1 MSYPRDVALRE
12 TLRPFFRHPIARG
25 LAGVLTA
32 NGLVGIVLA
41 AAFHSVEMR
50 DTTVALLLVLVTLLL
65 STKLGRVACM
75 TAALTA
81 SVGFGVWFED
91 PVGHIQITDPESWI
105 AVIMFLI
112 TSFLVAHL
120 SLQARMRASEALHR
134 QRETEMLYGLGKALV
149 GVESVQAVAWTVVN
163 QLVPHFGAR
172 GAAFHFLATDEIV
185 EAGNGPAKL
194 SRDVLRAVSAGQ
206 QPPAEGQVALVP
218 VARRGETIGS
228 LAISGGD
235 LSQTMRDSLANLLSV
250 ACDRVRAVEALV
262 EANRESEAL
271 LLNILPGEVAREL
284 RSNGM
289 VAPRYFEDVTIIFID
304 IVSFTISTEKL
315 AAEDLVVLLNDYF
328 TAFDR
333 ISVRYGLEKL
343 KTIGDCYMCLSGLP
357 TRNPAN
363 PVDAVLAAFEMLQE
377 VVARD
382 RPENLVRWQVR
393 IGMHTGPVVAG
404 VVGINKFAF
413 DIWGDAVNFS
423 SRMES
428 SSQPNRINVSALT
441 YSRVKDFFACDAR
454 GKVLTKEGRAVDMYF
469 VNGVLPRLADGD
481 GSPPHGFLRR
491 YRNYFQKDPPA
502 FPAFLVASRGPA
514 AAAAE

>member
-1 MSYPRDVALRE
+1 MSYPRDVALTE
-12 TLRPFFRHPIARG
+12 HLRSLSRHSAVRLLLSL
-25 LAGVLTA
+25 LAA
-32 NGLVGIVLA
+32 NGAVAVVLA
-41 AAFHSVEMR
+41 AAFHVVELR
-50 DTTVALLLVLVTLLL
+50 DTTVALLLVLVTLFL
-65 STKLGRVACM
+65 SLRFGRFACM

-81 SVGFGVWFED
+81 AVGFGMWFED
-91 PVGHIQITDPESWI
+91 PVGDIHITDPESWI
-105 AVIMFLI
+105 AVAMFLV
-112 TSFLVAHL
+112 TSFTVAHL
-120 SLQARMRASEALHR
+120 SLQARTRASEALAR

-163 QLVPHFGAR
+163 QIVPHFGAR
-172 GAAFHFLATDEIV
+172 SAAFHFFATDEII
-185 EAGNGPAKL
+185 EAGNGAARI
-194 SRDVLRAVSAGQ
+194 SSDALRAVSAGRE
-206 QPPAEGQVALVP
+206 PPPGAQVALIP
-218 VARRGETIGS
+218 VARQGETIGS
-228 LAISGGD
+228 LAASGAG

-284 RSNGM
+284 RSNGI
-289 VAPRYFEDVTIIFID
+289 VAPKYFEDVTIIFID
-304 IVSFTISTEKL
+304 IVRFTISTEKL

-328 TAFDR
+328 TAFDK

-428 SSQPNRINVSALT
+428 SSQPNRINISALT

-454 GKVLTKEGRAVDMYF
+454 GKVVTKEGRAVDMYF
-469 VNGVLPRLADGD
+469 VNGVLPRLLDGD
-481 GSPPHGFLRR
+481 GAAPPGFLRR

-502 FPAFLVASRGPA
+502 FPEFLARRSAPA
-514 AAAAE
+514 AAAE